1 MSRPSKWFVV
11 RQVEQPAVA
20 VARRCWRNRLRHV
33 WRMLR
38 AASFHDIDQLEAVHQ
53 LRVATRRASTALD
66 MFEPLTAALAPSAAS
81 EDRVWV
87 AKQLK
92 KLRRAAGEARDADVL
107 RQYYQRVEAKDQ
119 PPRKLARLLDERSK
133 TTRKPVRKLLD
144 KLRRKKFPARVQA
157 MLRELRVK
165 ENATPSFRDFA
176 RETVCRLWQTYAATA
191 QADMHDIDKL
201 HEFRIETKE
210 FRYTL
215 ELFVSALPE
224 GLSDSFYAK
233 VSELQ
238 ESLGT
243 INDHAVAIDYWSSQQ
258 ESLDRKKTRAWLNRE
273 LPQRAAALQ
282 LAHEKFLASW
292 PHQWAALVKEWQTL
306 ALEAPSL
313 PCAAEPTIVDASA
326 ASELEV
332 AKPEA
337 AASEPAEAPHF
348 PSYPHLPTMT
358 WPEAATPLPWQTG

>member
-11 RQVEQPAVA
+11 RQVEQPAVM

-38 AASFHDIDQLEAVHQ
+38 AATFHDIDQLEAVHQ

-66 MFEPLTAALAPSAAS
+66 MFEPLTEALPPSAAS

-107 RQYYQRVEAKDQ
+107 RQYYQRVEAQDQ
-119 PPRKLARLLDERSK
+119 PPRKLCRLLDERSK

-144 KLRRKKFPARVQA
+144 KLRRKNFPARVQA
-157 MLRELRVK
+157 MLREMRVAD
-165 ENATPSFRDFA
+165 NATPSFADFA
-176 RETVCRLWQTYAATA
+176 RDTVYRLWQTYAATA

-210 FRYTL
+210 FRYAL

-224 GLSDSFYAK
+224 GLSESFYQR

-238 ESLGT
+238 EALGT
-243 INDHAVAIDYWSSQQ
+243 INDHAVAIDYWSGQQ
-258 ESLDRKKTRAWLNRE
+258 DALDGKKTRAWLNRE

-282 LAHEKFLASW
+282 LAHEKFLTSW
-292 PHQWAALVKEWQTL
+292 PHQWAALARKWQTL
-306 ALEAPSL
+306 ALQAPSL
-313 PCAAEPTIVDASA
+313 PCETEASIA
-326 ASELEV
+326 PVAPANETATATLESEQ
-332 AKPEA
+332 KPA
-337 AASEPAEAPHF
+337 DSPQFPA
-348 PSYPHLPTMT
+348 YPALPAMN
-358 WPEAATPLPWQTG
+358 WPESATPLPWQTG

>member
-1 MSRPSKWFVV
+1 MARPSKWFVV
-11 RQVEQPAVA
+11 RKLEQPAIIVA
-20 VARRCWRNRLRHV
+20 QRCWRNRLRHV

-38 AASFHDIDQLEAVHQ
+38 AATFHDIDQLEAVHQ

-66 MFEPLTAALAPSAAS
+66 MFEPLPAALAPSAAS

-119 PPRKLARLLDERSK
+119 PPRKLRRMLDQRSQV
-133 TTRKPVRKLLD
+133 TRKPVRKLLD
-144 KLRRKKFPARVQA
+144 KLRRKNFPARVQA
-157 MLRELRVK
+157 MLRELRAADHAAP
-165 ENATPSFRDFA
+165 NFHDFA
-176 RETVCRLWQTYAATA
+176 RATVCQLWQKFAVTA
-191 QADMHDIDKL
+191 QADLQDIDKL

-210 FRYTL
+210 FRYAL
-215 ELFVSALPE
+215 ELFVSALPP
-224 GLSDSFYAK
+224 GLSETFYTR

-243 INDHAVAIDYWSSQQ
+243 INDHAVAIDFWSERQ
-258 ESLDRKKTRAWLNRE
+258 ESLSGKKTRAWLNRE

-282 LAHEKFLASW
+282 LAHEKFLSSW
-292 PHQWAALVKEWQTL
+292 PHQWAALVKDWQTL
-306 ALEAPSL
+306 ALEEPSL
-313 PCAAEPTIVDASA
+313 PCAAEPTIVDAA
-326 ASELEV
+326 VATELQSNT
-332 AKPEA
+332 PEA
-337 AASEPAEAPHF
+337 ETKSADAPQF
-348 PSYPHLPTMT
+348 PSYPALPAMT